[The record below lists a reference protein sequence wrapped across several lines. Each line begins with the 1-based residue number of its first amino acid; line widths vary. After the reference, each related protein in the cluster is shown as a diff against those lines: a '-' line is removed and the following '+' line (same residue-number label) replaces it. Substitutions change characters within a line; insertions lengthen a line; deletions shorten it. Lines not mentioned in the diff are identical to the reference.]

1 MHTEPLFFVL
11 LSVTHILTDA
21 MEFEL
26 YHPTQRQSKCRP
38 RDVRTAPP
46 ALALPDLQPLSASYV
61 YTFNCFCWLTGW
73 SIKHFWTEWSTC
85 QCLRNQSQ
93 TESSVD
99 WINTPSTI
107 GVRGFKYCSQT
118 ANNLTP
124 CSIYQPLWSFQ
135 SFYMI
140 SSFHL
145 FVETCARLEKWT
157 LSLYTYTYTYIF

>member
-1 MHTEPLFFVL
+1 MHF
-11 LSVTHILTDA
+11 A

-26 YHPTQRQSKCRP
+26 YHPTQRQLKSRP

-46 ALALPDLQPLSASYV
+46 ALAPPELQPLSTSYV

-73 SIKHFWTEWSTC
+73 GIKHFWTEWSAC
-85 QCLRNQSQ
+85 RCHELASCLRNQSQ
-93 TESSVD
+93 TESSID

-107 GVRGFKYCSQT
+107 GVRGFKCCSQT

-124 CSIYQPLWSFQ
+124 CSIYQPLWRFQ
-135 SFYMI
+135 SYYMI

-145 FVETCARLEKWT
+145 FVETCARLEKWM
-157 LSLYTYTYTYIF
+157 LSLSQYTYIF

>member
-1 MHTEPLFFVL
+1 MHTEPLFVFCTFKCHTHSYRCIL
-11 LSVTHILTDA
+11 QWSLSFTIQ
-21 MEFEL
+21 
-26 YHPTQRQSKCRP
+26 PNGNRN
-38 RDVRTAPP
+38 VRTAPP

-61 YTFNCFCWLTGW
+61 YTFNCLCWLTGW
-73 SIKHFWTEWSTC
+73 GIKHFWTEWSTC

-107 GVRGFKYCSQT
+107 GVRGFKCCSQT
-118 ANNLTP
+118 ANNLTS
-124 CSIYQPLWSFQ
+124 CSIHQPLWSFQ

-157 LSLYTYTYTYIF
+157 LSLYTYTYIF